1 MNLAVSIRDLTYSYP
16 DAKHPAL
23 KNINGEI
30 EAGSYTILM
39 GHGGAGK
46 STLCFSLN
54 ALVPR
59 FFRGDYLGQVL
70 VNSKS
75 VANRRVA
82 EMSRQVGL
90 VFQDFEAQLF
100 STSVELEIAFGLENY
115 GLPKPEIEERIRRY
129 LEFVGLSEMRRR
141 EPASL
146 SGGQKQRLAIAAV
159 LALEPDVLVMD
170 EPTTD
175 LDPVGR
181 QEVLSVAGMLRQEER
196 TLLIVDHEPEVAE
209 GADQVWLM
217 REGELIAKGPPSKI
231 LVDLDLLAACGIK
244 PPSTI
249 ELFHAMGWSGK
260 PLNVPE
266 AITIIMEKEL
276 TTSVPLNLDAN
287 GDKGSPTNGPPVLE
301 VRNLHY
307 TYPDVDIEALQ
318 GINLKIYPGE
328 FVAILGKN
336 GSGKTTLAKHFNG
349 LLHATKGEVLI
360 NDRPLGTYL
369 RREVAQLVGYVF
381 QNPDH
386 QLFSNTVQD
395 EVSFSLK
402 IFGYDSET
410 IGKRVDEALEAVGL
424 TGLEEEIPFTL
435 TKGERQRVAVASVL
449 ATQPEVIILDEPTTG
464 LDYLHQRG
472 MMSMLQDLHRAG
484 HTIIIITHSMWVA
497 SEYGQRTVV
506 MGEGRVLLDGPT
518 RVVFTQEREIS
529 QAGLHP
535 PALLQLG
542 NWLGTKALHLDQM
555 VAELKA
561 R

>member
-1 MNLAVSIRDLTYSYP
+1 
-16 DAKHPAL
+16 
-23 KNINGEI
+23 
-30 EAGSYTILM
+30 
-39 GHGGAGK
+39 
-46 STLCFSLN
+46 
-54 ALVPR
+54 
-59 FFRGDYLGQVL
+59 
-70 VNSKS
+70 
-75 VANRRVA
+75 
-82 EMSRQVGL
+82 
-90 VFQDFEAQLF
+90 
-100 STSVELEIAFGLENY
+100 
-115 GLPKPEIEERIRRY
+115 
-129 LEFVGLSEMRRR
+129 
-141 EPASL
+141 
-146 SGGQKQRLAIAAV
+146 
-159 LALEPDVLVMD
+159 
-170 EPTTD
+170 
-175 LDPVGR
+175 
-181 QEVLSVAGMLRQEER
+181 
-196 TLLIVDHEPEVAE
+196 
-209 GADQVWLM
+209 
-217 REGELIAKGPPSKI
+217 
-231 LVDLDLLAACGIK
+231 
-244 PPSTI
+244 
-249 ELFHAMGWSGK
+249 MGWSGK

-287 GDKGSPTNGPPVLE
+287 VDKGSPTNGPPVLE

-349 LLHATKGEVLI
+349 LLHATQGEVLI

-369 RREVAQLVGYVF
+369 RREVAQMVGYVF

-386 QLFSNTVQD
+386 QLFSNTVRD

-424 TGLEEEIPFTL
+424 TGFEEEIPFTL